1 MLLNLLIPQLHPIS
15 AFTLQ
20 HLDKIKHL
28 HNRISDNFLLSE
40 FKYKAHILL
49 NKISVTFL
57 LEHAMKPTINKP
69 KIITTD
75 DILLILCRS
84 MSGVLSKATQSS
96 VTYSAMV
103 QKISKTSLKPDFGC
117 FVLFDGGFSGLV
129 VTNFTKDAALEV
141 YSRYMRHMGMPD
153 DELAILH
160 TSDEVGDVLGELMN
174 QIVGDFTG
182 QIRKTLQ
189 TTISQNQPK
198 MLALNKQVVLS
209 VDTNL
214 DRPQAR
220 RVTFTTENNHIF
232 YLELAM
238 DKTEFIQ
245 LEEFEQEDE
254 FDTDSLLEQHS
265 SRHTEEKKAES
276 HHDINDS
283 LFDELGI

>member
-1 MLLNLLIPQLHPIS
+1 
-15 AFTLQ
+15 
-20 HLDKIKHL
+20 
-28 HNRISDNFLLSE
+28 
-40 FKYKAHILL
+40 
-49 NKISVTFL
+49 
-57 LEHAMKPTINKP
+57 MKPAIRKNKT
-69 KIITTD
+69 ITTD
-75 DILLILCRS
+75 DILLTLCRS
-84 MSGVLSKATQSS
+84 MSGVLTKATQSS
-96 VTYSAMV
+96 VNYSAMV

-129 VTNFTKDAALEV
+129 ITNFTKDAALEL
-141 YSRYMRHMGMPD
+141 YTRYMQTMGMPAE
-153 DELAILH
+153 ELAILH

-182 QIRKTLQ
+182 QIRKQLQ

-198 MLALNKQVVLS
+198 MLALNKQVILS

-220 RVTFTTENNHIF
+220 RVTFTTQNNNIF

-254 FDTDSLLEQHS
+254 FDADDLFEQHKVGNNQK
-265 SRHTEEKKAES
+265 TEQKIENTQ
-276 HHDINDS
+276 DINDS

>member
-1 MLLNLLIPQLHPIS
+1 
-15 AFTLQ
+15 
-20 HLDKIKHL
+20 
-28 HNRISDNFLLSE
+28 
-40 FKYKAHILL
+40 
-49 NKISVTFL
+49 
-57 LEHAMKPTINKP
+57 MKPAIRKS

-75 DILLILCRS
+75 DILLTLCRS

-103 QKISKTSLKPDFGC
+103 QKITKTSLKPDFGC

-129 VTNFTKDAALEV
+129 VTNFTKDAALEL
-141 YSRYMRHMGMPD
+141 YTKYMRNMGMPAE
-153 DELAILH
+153 ELAILH

-198 MLALNKQVVLS
+198 MLSLNKQVILS

-254 FDTDSLLEQHS
+254 FDADDLLDQHRS
-265 SRHTEEKKAES
+265 AKKEEKTTEPNQ
-276 HHDINDS
+276 DFDDS